1 MRSAKA
7 PFAGKADIPDSGY
20 DLFYD
25 YGLIE
30 ASFAQQYGIRLR
42 SENDMSFDE
51 FRTLLAGLNGDT
63 PLGNIVQIRTE
74 RDRSRL
80 NKFTPA
86 QRRIRSEWARFRAGK
101 TAERSSPVNREKY
114 AAAMKNF
121 AAMFR
126 ALAGGDGNG

>member
-1 MRSAKA
+1 MSA
-7 PFAGKADIPDSGY
+7 PFAGRTDVQESFY

-42 SENDMSFDE
+42 SEEDMSFDE

-63 PLGNIVQIRTE
+63 PLGTVVQIRSE
-74 RDRSRL
+74 RDRKRI
-80 NKFTPA
+80 NQFTPA
-86 QRRIRSEWARFRAGK
+86 QRKIRSEWAAFRAGK
-101 TAERSSPVNREKY
+101 AGSDPVNREKY
-114 AAAMKNF
+114 DAAMKSF

-126 ALAGGDGNG
+126 AMAGGESNG